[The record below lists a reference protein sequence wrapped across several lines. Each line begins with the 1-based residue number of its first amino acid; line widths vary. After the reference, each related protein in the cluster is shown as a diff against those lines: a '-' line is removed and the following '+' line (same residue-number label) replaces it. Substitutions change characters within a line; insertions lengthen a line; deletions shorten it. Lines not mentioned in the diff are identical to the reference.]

1 MRRFTEKAGKAN
13 HTRESQFVT
22 TNQKQTPMNMK
33 KQSQFRRPAFGFFA
47 AALLCLTVHSAM
59 AATIWDANADFSLA
73 SNPNGAWSYQW
84 LTGLAPGQYGIMTSS
99 TTTYGN
105 NPGLLGWSQPGGLPV
120 VVKNTSPTT
129 TYFSWAPGVLG
140 MHPDNGGNHAV
151 VTWTAPSAGAYSFVS
166 SFTLVG
172 TGGDGVIASVTRN
185 LSTSPSE
192 QGQQYLAAVGNSWS
206 WNNASMTLNAGETI
220 SWALNPNETIGA
232 DSTVL
237 TAVVTAVPEP
247 STFALVAGALVCGAV
262 LVRSRRQ
269 RTSH

>member
-1 MRRFTEKAGKAN
+1 
-13 HTRESQFVT
+13 
-22 TNQKQTPMNMK
+22 MNMK

-84 LTGLAPGQYGIMTSS
+84 LTGLASGQYGNMTNS
-99 TTTYGN
+99 TTTYGGN
-105 NPGLLGWSQPGGLPV
+105 AGLLAWSSTGGLPA
-120 VVKNTSPTT
+120 VVKNTSPTN
-129 TYFSWAPGVLG
+129 TYYGWAPGVLG

-151 VTWTAPSAGAYSFVS
+151 VTWTAPSAGDYSFSS

-172 TGGDGVIASVTRN
+172 TGGDGVIASVTKN
-185 LSTSPSE
+185 AFTGADG
-192 QGQQYLAAVGNSWS
+192 QGQQFLAAVGNSWS

-220 SWALNPNETIGA
+220 SWAINPNVGNGA